1 MCVTRLLT
9 FMFFH
14 DSNPSGPLTYRLK
27 YFCILFY
34 FAEILE
40 MPRCAS
46 HRGVNLRGVLRTA
59 ESNSTPRSQNG
70 KFRLPLA
77 AFQIINKSRTS
88 LKCWLT
94 LILTPRCHAHRG
106 VGIFELY
113 DRISRQIEIELN
125 IFKPVYQASK
135 WVRIMIKRRP
145 KIVWHSF

>member
-46 HRGVNLRGVLRTA
+46 HRGANLRGVLRTA
-59 ESNSTPRSQNG
+59 ESNSTPRSQNR
-70 KFRLPLA
+70 KFRLSLA
-77 AFQIINKSRTS
+77 AFKIINKSIKS
-88 LKCWLT
+88 FKCLLT
-94 LILTPRCHAHRG
+94 RPIILTPQCNAHRG
-106 VGIFELY
+106 VGILELY

-145 KIVWHSF
+145 KIV